1 MCVKKEWFALSP
13 GERGLWLISVAVV
26 AMAGVLGGQT
36 TAAGV
41 LGPVIGVTAL
51 IYIARGAVL
60 GQVLMVVFS
69 LVYGYLSFYCRY
81 YGEMVTY
88 MGMTGPISAM
98 TVVTWLR
105 HPSQEENQ
113 VEAARLS
120 PRLRWIMAVSAA
132 GTTWAFYYIL
142 KYFHTAQLPLSTLSV
157 TTSFL
162 ASYLMLFR
170 SSMYAVAYAAND
182 LVLIG
187 LWVLAARN
195 DPANWSMAICFAMFF
210 CNDLYGFV
218 SWRRRQRQQ
227 EMLKAQQEN

>member
-1 MCVKKEWFALSP
+1 
-13 GERGLWLISVAVV
+13 
-26 AMAGVLGGQT
+26 
-36 TAAGV
+36 
-41 LGPVIGVTAL
+41 
-51 IYIARGAVL
+51 
-60 GQVLMVVFS
+60 MVVFS
-69 LVYGYLSFYCRY
+69 LVYGYLSFQCQY

-88 MGMTGPISAM
+88 MGMTGAISAM

-120 PRLRWIMAVSAA
+120 PRLRRIMVVSAA
-132 GTTWAFYYIL
+132 VTTWAFYYIL

>member
-1 MCVKKEWFALSP
+1 
-13 GERGLWLISVAVV
+13 
-26 AMAGVLGGQT
+26 
-36 TAAGV
+36 
-41 LGPVIGVTAL
+41 
-51 IYIARGAVL
+51 
-60 GQVLMVVFS
+60 MV
-69 LVYGYLSFYCRY
+69 
-81 YGEMVTY
+81 
-88 MGMTGPISAM
+88 
-98 TVVTWLR
+98 
-105 HPSQEENQ
+105 
-113 VEAARLS
+113 
-120 PRLRWIMAVSAA
+120 VSAA
-132 GTTWAFYYIL
+132 VTTWAFYYIL

-227 EMLKAQQEN
+227 EMQKQKEEEATCFEP

>member
-1 MCVKKEWFALSP
+1 MNMNQLTQKSLAAIQGAQSLAQQYGQQQIEQQHLLLAL
-13 GERGLWLISVAVV
+13 VADQE
-26 AMAGVLGGQT
+26 GFIPQLL
-36 TAAGV
+36 TA
-41 LGPVIGVTAL
+41 
-51 IYIARGAVL
+51 
-60 GQVLMVVFS
+60 
-69 LVYGYLSFYCRY
+69 
-81 YGEMVTY
+81 

-120 PRLRWIMAVSAA
+120 PRLRRIMVVSAA